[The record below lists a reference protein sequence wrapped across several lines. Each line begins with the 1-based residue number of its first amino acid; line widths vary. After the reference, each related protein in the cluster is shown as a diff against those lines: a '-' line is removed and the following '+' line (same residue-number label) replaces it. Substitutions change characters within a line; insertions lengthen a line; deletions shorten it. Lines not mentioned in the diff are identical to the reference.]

1 MEQSSAT
8 FNRRS
13 AAMSNNMHL
22 EGTNLVIKLNSEAGD
37 EIFVA
42 LLEEVI
48 ASCEQNI
55 AETSQRVIEGGMGGH
70 HVVDTVSDIKLIGA
84 CVIVLEYLGVNHAE

>member
-1 MEQSSAT
+1 
-8 FNRRS
+8 
-13 AAMSNNMHL
+13 MSNNMHL

-55 AETSQRVIEGGMGGH
+55 ADSSRRALEYGMGVH
-70 HVVDTVSDIKLIGA
+70 HVTDTVNDIKLMGA
-84 CVIVLEYLGVNHAE
+84 CVIVLEYLGVNHDQ